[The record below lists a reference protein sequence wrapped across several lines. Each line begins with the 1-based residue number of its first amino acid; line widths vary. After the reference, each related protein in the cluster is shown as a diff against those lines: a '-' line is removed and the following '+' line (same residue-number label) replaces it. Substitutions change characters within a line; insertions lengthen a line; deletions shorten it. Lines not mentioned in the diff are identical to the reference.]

1 MALFD
6 RLIGRD
12 ENLGP
17 VDNRIPAHLFISVC
31 GEWARGKITGAQAS
45 SIIQAQTGAPLTAQ
59 EQIDAQSVISL
70 VTSISVSGATAAQA
84 MGTAQRA
91 MKLAEIEQVLYMA
104 DWRGGA
110 PGYQRPS
117 EVRAK
122 LGL

>member
-1 MALFD
+1 MALYD

-12 ENLGP
+12 ENLQS
-17 VDNRIPAHLFISVC
+17 VSNRIPAHLFIAVC
-31 GEWARGKITGAQAS
+31 GEWVRGKITASQANT
-45 SIIQAQTGAPLTAQ
+45 IIQSLTGASLTAQ
-59 EQIDAQSVISL
+59 DQTDALAIVNL
-70 VTSISVSGATAAQA
+70 VLSIPVSGSAANQA
-84 MGTAQRA
+84 DGRAQRA
-91 MKLAEIEQVLYMA
+91 LKLAEIEQVLYMA